1 MLRVKGLS
9 MSTELVTEKEDA
21 LRADHGDFRKLMSV
35 LGRAATTFAEAS
47 GERLSPE
54 EAALWA
60 IVARSLPASTVARYR
75 ILCDKVDD
83 ESLPETE
90 YEELRELTNEV
101 EMLHAERVEAV
112 LKLAALRGVAPN
124 DLAASIGAD
133 E

>member
-1 MLRVKGLS
+1 MLHVKGLS

-21 LRADHGDFRKLMSV
+21 LGADRGDFRKLMSV
-35 LGRAATTFAEAS
+35 LGRAAATFAEAS
-47 GERLSPE
+47 GESLSPE

-60 IVARSLPASTVARYR
+60 IVARSLPPSREARYR
-75 ILCDKVDD
+75 ILCGKVHD

-90 YEELRELTNEV
+90 YEELRELTNDV

-124 DLAASIGAD
+124 DLAASIGM
-133 E
+133 EE